1 MEAAKVARGR
11 ADLDFDHTPWS
22 SDRSLAAE
30 SLRSG
35 LSANR
40 RLGPPLSAAGL
51 IVLIGIS

>member
-35 LSANR
+35 LSETGDWVLPFRCRANR
-40 RLGPPLSAAGL
+40 ANRH
-51 IVLIGIS
+51 